1 MRTVVLR
8 FPDPAKQGISEFK
21 GARYAWTISDPFVYY
36 QIDMGKHYL
45 TSIEEALKVY
55 REDQLLA
62 GEEEGK
68 REKARLKDG
77 MG

>member
-1 MRTVVLR
+1 MSIVVIR
-8 FPDPAKQGISEFK
+8 FLDPAKQGISEFK
-21 GARYAWTISDPFVYY
+21 GARYAWTISDPFVFY

-45 TSIEEALKVY
+45 TRIQEALKVY

>member
-1 MRTVVLR
+1 MRIVVLR

-21 GARYAWTISDPFVYY
+21 GVRYAWTISDPFVYY

-55 REDQLLA
+55 REDRLLA
-62 GEEEGK
+62 GEEEGQ
-68 REKARLKDG
+68 REKARLRKITP
-77 MG
+77 